1 MKGRLVWSRIFTFK
15 DNAWIKTESA
25 SAHLSCPLLWW
36 KVTDFPLFFTFSSL
50 TLPPFHYH
58 LSSFEKVY
66 FKCLGKD
73 RFLNRGSCQFPL
85 NNIILSPVFSSRK
98 SDSHRQ
104 LPDAVSSWKRL
115 LDVIQSLYSNPEWS
129 PGSIQH
135 RHGQNYDYTWSGN
148 LKYLCIYGLVLIF
161 NDWRYYCCIYKSLNH
176 WEIDRSMIFIISTI
190 VSSYFKILYLEDKIK
205 PKGIRAN
212 NNI

>member
-1 MKGRLVWSRIFTFK
+1 MHIYLVLYFGEKSQIFPF
-15 DNAWIKTESA
+15 SLR
-25 SAHLSCPLLWW
+25 SLL
-36 KVTDFPLFFTFSSL
+36 
-50 TLPPFHYH
+50 LPFLPSTIIF

-85 NNIILSPVFSSRK
+85 NNLILSPVFSSRK
-98 SDSHRQ
+98 PDSHRQ
-104 LPDAVSSWKRL
+104 LPGALSSGKRL

-129 PGSIQH
+129 PDNIQH
-135 RHGQNYDYTWSGN
+135 RHGQNYDYTWSGS

-176 WEIDRSMIFIISTI
+176 WEIVRSMILIRTI
-190 VSSYFKILYLEDKIK
+190 VSSYFKVLYLEDKIK
-205 PKGIRAN
+205 PKGIWAN
-212 NNI
+212 NNT